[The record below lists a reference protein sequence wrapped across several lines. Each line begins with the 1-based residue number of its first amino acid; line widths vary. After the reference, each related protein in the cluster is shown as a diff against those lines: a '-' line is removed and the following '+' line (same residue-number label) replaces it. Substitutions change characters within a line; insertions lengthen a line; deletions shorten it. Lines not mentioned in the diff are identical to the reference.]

1 MSVSNTYSQPRWALL
16 LLRILA
22 CILGLTGLALLAGG
36 IWLVSLHGS
45 FYYLITGIV
54 YLIAAVQL
62 WRLRHSGAWLVG
74 LVALLAV
81 PWALWER
88 GLDFWAL
95 FPRLLMPMGFAAV
108 ALLLMSPLTFAGKR
122 RAGLAGSGILAAV
135 VAVVILG
142 LAFMPHGVISPV
154 ADASYKMVRADT
166 GASNWY
172 AYGRTTAGTRYAPFD
187 QINRDNVDQLQVA
200 WSYRT
205 GWQGKGVD
213 QNTPLQIGNLIYS
226 CTPENVVTALDA
238 DSGKKQWQFDPHAKS
253 PFWQRCRGLGYYPL
267 PQAQM
272 QAADTTAQ
280 PGTCTQRIVM
290 TTIDAR
296 LIEIDAHTGEP
307 CQSFGDQG
315 TVKLS
320 DGMGEVAP
328 GFYFQTSAPLV
339 AGDVIVIG
347 GWVVDNQ
354 MRHEP
359 SGVIRAFN
367 ARTGKLA
374 WAWDLGNTA
383 ITGYPPAGETYTR
396 GTPNMW
402 TTASY
407 DPKLG
412 LIYLP
417 LGNETPDYFGGHR
430 LPISDK
436 YNSSIVALD
445 VKTGREVWHFQTV
458 HHDIWDYDLP
468 SQPALMDLPDGQGGT
483 IPALLQT
490 TKRGQLFLLN
500 RKTGKPIA
508 EVAEKPVP
516 QDAVP
521 GEYLSPTQPYSVG
534 MPTIGGEHLTEHK
547 MWGATMLDQ
556 LWCRIRF
563 HQLRYEGDFTPI
575 GLTPTIEQPGNV
587 GGFNWGSVSYDPVNH
602 LAYVNDIRVPSLFWL
617 APREQYTEAAKRNP
631 RVSDGHGPSPMKGT
645 PYGVMTFMW
654 FSPIGTPCVEPP
666 FGTITAVDMVTHK
679 IAWQVPAGTT
689 EQRGPFDIASHLPMK
704 MGMPTYAGTI
714 TTAGGLVFFAGF
726 QDYYLRA
733 YDAQTGELLWK
744 HPLPVG
750 SSATPM
756 TYVSPKTGRQYV
768 VISAGGAAYSKDIGD
783 YLIAFA
789 LPDKAG
795 K

>member
-1 MSVSNTYSQPRWALL
+1 MSVSNTHAQPRWAFL

-54 YLIAAVQL
+54 YLIAAIQL

-74 LVALLAV
+74 LVALLTV

-108 ALLLMSPLTFAGKR
+108 ALLLMSPLAVTGGK
-122 RAGLAGSGILAAV
+122 RAGLAGGGVLAAV
-135 VAVVILG
+135 VAVVMFG
-142 LAFMPHGVISPV
+142 LAFVPHGIISP
-154 ADASYKMVRADT
+154 AADT
-166 GASNWY
+166 SYTMAQADNAASDWS

-187 QINRDNVDQLQVA
+187 QINRDNVDQLKVA
-200 WSYRT
+200 WTYHT

-213 QNTPLQIGNLIYS
+213 QNTPLQIGDLIYS
-226 CTPENVVTALDA
+226 CTPENVVAALDA
-238 DSGKKQWQFDPHAKS
+238 DTGKQQWQFDPHAKS
-253 PFWQRCRGLGYYPL
+253 PFWQRCRGLGYYSL
-267 PQAQM
+267 PQAQT
-272 QAADTTAQ
+272 QAADTSAQ

-307 CQSFGDQG
+307 CQDFGDQG

-339 AGDVIVIG
+339 AGDLIVIG

-359 SGVIRAFN
+359 SGVIRAFD

-374 WAWDLGNTA
+374 WAWDLGNSA

-445 VKTGREVWHFQTV
+445 AKTGREVWHFQTV

-500 RKTGKPIA
+500 RKTGEPIA

-534 MPTIGGEHLTEHK
+534 MPTIGGDHLTEHK

-602 LAYVNDIRVPSLFWL
+602 LAYVNDIRIPSVFWL
-617 APREQYTEAAKRNP
+617 APREQYADAAKRHP
-631 RVSDGHGPSPMKGT
+631 RVSDGHGPSPQKGT

-654 FSPIGTPCVEPP
+654 FSPIGAPCVEPP
-666 FGTITAVDMVTHK
+666 FGTITAVNMVTHK
-679 IAWQVPAGTT
+679 IAWQVPAGTA

-704 MGMPTYAGTI
+704 MGMPTYAGTM

-733 YDAQTGELLWK
+733 YDAQTGELLWQ

-756 TYVSPKTGRQYV
+756 TYVSPKTGRQYL
-768 VISAGGAAYSKDIGD
+768 VISAGGAPYSKDIGD